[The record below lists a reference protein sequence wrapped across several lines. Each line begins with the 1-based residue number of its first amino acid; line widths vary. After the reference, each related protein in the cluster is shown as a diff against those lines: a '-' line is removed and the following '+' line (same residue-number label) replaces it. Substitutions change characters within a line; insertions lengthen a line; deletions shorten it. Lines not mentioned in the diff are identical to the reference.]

1 MKALTIKEPWA
12 TLIIDGYKKY
22 EFRSW
27 KTNYR
32 GKILIHAGMSEEK
45 DMLKKFKDYNLNCS
59 KGMIIGEALLT
70 DCILV
75 TKEFEEELLKIDKT
89 VYGRESHEMKY
100 AWELENVIKYDK
112 PILIK
117 GKLGLWN
124 YEEETMHE
132 MRLNDEK
139 RSLIK
144 EGDIIEFENRITKE
158 KLKTKVIKLYKFD
171 NFEEL
176 YKHFDKISLG
186 YAEDEIADP
195 KDMEQYYPQ
204 DKQEKY
210 GVLGIEINVV
220 KK

>member
-1 MKALTIKEPWA
+1 MKVLTIKEPWA

-22 EFRSW
+22 EFRTW

-89 VYGRESHEMKY
+89 VYGRESHEMTY
-100 AWELENVIKYDK
+100 AWKLENVIKYDK
-112 PILIK
+112 SIPIK

-210 GVLGIEINVV
+210 GVLGIEIKVLE
-220 KK
+220 

>member
-132 MRLNDEK
+132 MRLNNGPFELIKNGTKTIEIRLNDEK
-139 RSLIK
+139 RSLIN

-158 KLKTKVIKLYKFD
+158 KLKTKVIKL
-171 NFEEL
+171 
-176 YKHFDKISLG
+176 
-186 YAEDEIADP
+186 
-195 KDMEQYYPQ
+195 
-204 DKQEKY
+204 
-210 GVLGIEINVV
+210 
-220 KK
+220 